1 MKNGEGMNLREAR
14 QVLGSLDTDP
24 DAARVF
30 GEVYETADG
39 AMVIPVTSVRGA
51 SRLGVSDGRSA
62 VRARPAGV
70 FVIKDGKAAWVPA
83 VDAGRIAV
91 MGILVVVGSGG
102 VGGRAAGRSAMM
114 GILVGLVSAALA
126 GVAMV
131 RRPPWP
137 DLHGDISRSH

>member
-14 QVLGSLDTDP
+14 QLIGSLETDP

-30 GEVYETADG
+30 GEVYKTADG
-39 AMVIPVTSVRGA
+39 TTVIPVTKPGA
-51 SRLGVSDGRSA
+51 KPLGI
-62 VRARPAGV
+62 
-70 FVIKDGKAAWVPA
+70 FVVKEGKASFVPA
-83 VDAGRIAV
+83 VDAGRN
-91 MGILVVVGSGG
+91 
-102 VGGRAAGRSAMM
+102 AMM
-114 GILVGLVSAALA
+114 GILVGLVSAGLA